1 MDRMDDLAT
10 AQGHFEQAL
19 QMSRALGDHINTA
32 WALIFLGYAHMR
44 ETETA
49 LAMAEEGLSMFQ
61 TLHHQAGIAQ
71 ALNTIGEIARFGGDD
86 ARARQAYDACLAMS
100 DESRETRLT
109 RHACGNLAFL
119 AQHAGEYE
127 RARALA
133 VHGVRIALAMDI
145 ELDIADSLATLAGVI
160 AATGQVEQAAR
171 LLGTWDAALVRMGVQ
186 PDLPDR
192 AEHERTIALARARLD
207 AASFEA
213 AWAVGRAMS
222 LEQAAVLALERGD
235 A

>member
-1 MDRMDDLAT
+1 
-10 AQGHFEQAL
+10 
-19 QMSRALGDHINTA
+19 
-32 WALIFLGYAHMR
+32 
-44 ETETA
+44 
-49 LAMAEEGLSMFQ
+49 MAKAASLPTIDIGIPEAERRKIAEGLSRLLADTFTLYLTTHNFHWNVKGPMFQ

-222 LEQAAVLALERGD
+222 RR
-235 A
+235 